1 MKKQFDGFIHTF
13 SNGITFIHKQA
24 LNSRI
29 AHCGFIFDI
38 GSRDEHNEFIG
49 IAHFWEHMAFKG
61 TKKQSSFKLLSDIE
75 RVGGDLNAFTTK
87 EKIAFHASIPSNHLA
102 KATSTLVDIS
112 FHSVF
117 PEKEIEKEK
126 KVIFEELIMYKDS
139 AEDFIEDE
147 FESLLYKKHSLGY
160 NILGDE
166 KSIASFDKNKIQKF
180 LKNTINT
187 KRIVY
192 TNVSPHSNEEALAIV
207 GPYLNSIAKKEIK
220 INRKKPV
227 KNKPFTISL
236 PFNSS
241 QIHCTIGGYG
251 PDLYSKDRLPMFL
264 LTQLLAGPAMTSR
277 MNMSLREK
285 KGYVYSVESNFNS
298 YQDTGFFNFY
308 FATDPQKYEKALSLV
323 KKEIETLTLAP
334 ISDSNLYYL
343 KENVK
348 GYLLMAE
355 ENNASIMQ
363 MMGKSWLDYNRI
375 DTLETVLK
383 WIDETTKEK
392 LFEVAKKYLKL
403 SKLSTLTLYPNT

>member
-13 SNGITFIHKQA
+13 PNGITFIHKQA
-24 LNSRI
+24 MHSRI

-38 GSRDEHNEFIG
+38 GSRDESTVLMG

-75 RVGGDLNAFTTK
+75 RLGGDLNAFTTK
-87 EKIAFHASIPSNHLA
+87 EKIAFHASIPANHLA
-102 KATSTLVDIS
+102 KATSTLVDLS
-112 FHSVF
+112 FHSIF

-126 KVIFEELIMYKDS
+126 KVIIEELMMYKDS

-147 FESLLYKKHSLGY
+147 FESLLFNHHSLGY

-166 KSIASFDKNKIQKF
+166 KTIASFDKNKIQHF
-180 LKNTINT
+180 LKKTINT
-187 KRIVY
+187 NRIVF
-192 TNVSPHSNEEALAIV
+192 TNVSPHSASEALAIV
-207 GPYLNSIAKKEIK
+207 APFIEAIDKKVVTVK
-220 INRKKPV
+220 RNKP
-227 KNKPFTISL
+227 KLNKPFHQSL

-241 QIHCTIGGYG
+241 QVHCAIGGYG
-251 PDLYSKDRLPMFL
+251 PNLYSKDRLPMFL

-298 YQDTGFFNFY
+298 YQDVGFFNFY
-308 FATDPQKYEKALSLV
+308 FATDPQKFNKAFELV

-334 ISDSNLYYL
+334 ISDANLFYL

-363 MMGKSWLDYNRI
+363 MMGKSWLDYHRI

-392 LFEVAKKYLKL
+392 LFEVAKKYFKA
-403 SKLSTLTLYPNT
+403 SKLSTLTLQPNA